1 MNATRAF
8 FGELE
13 LVVLSLVMIPL
24 SVSGELARASLPC
37 PLGGPNKN
45 LVKSK
50 PPPLE
55 LDGKR
60 ARTPPLAVKYPP
72 NPWYLIRP
80 TSRSSLSADSATTL
94 PLALSL
100 RAHCI
105 SAARVDGMH
114 VGLTFTNME
123 AKFQLSEATR
133 RVLDAKR

>member
-13 LVVLSLVMIPL
+13 LVVLSLVLIPL
-24 SVSGELARASLPC
+24 SVSGELGRASLPC
-37 PLGGPNKN
+37 
-45 LVKSK
+45 

-60 ARTPPLAVKYPP
+60 ARTPPLAVKYPS

-94 PLALSL
+94 PLSL